1 MIAQD
6 PLSVVEAWTQA
17 YSRRD
22 LDGMLARSCSD
33 IVVARRLRHEHGHE
47 AVRGLLHR
55 QSFGVEMQ
63 PHVRGLFHRGDTVVV
78 DAQLIVTWVETG
90 EPAGEQDGAA
100 ILVVRDGAVAR
111 YVPYPD
117 LETALSDAGLS
128 EADEVPDPTP
138 G

>member
-1 MIAQD
+1 M
-6 PLSVVEAWTQA
+6 VKAWTQA

-22 LDGMLARSCSD
+22 IGGMLARSCSD

-78 DAQLIVTWVETG
+78 DAQLVATWVETG

-100 ILVVRDGAVAR
+100 ILVVSDGAVAR

-117 LETALSDAGLS
+117 LETALRDAGLS
-128 EADEVPDPTP
+128 ESDKVPDPTP

>member
-1 MIAQD
+1 MAKGA
-6 PLSVVEAWTQA
+6 PAVVDAWTQA

-22 LDGMLARSCSD
+22 LDRMLSLSCSD
-33 IVVARRLRHEHGHE
+33 IVVARRLGQEQGPA

-63 PHVRGLFHRGDTVVV
+63 PRVRRMFHRGDTVVV
-78 DAQLIVTWVETG
+78 DAHLVATWVETG
-90 EPAGEQDGAA
+90 EPAGEQDAAA
-100 ILVVRDGAVAR
+100 ILVVRDGRIAR

-117 LETALSDAGLS
+117 LSTALSDAGLG
-128 EADEVPDPTP
+128 EDD